1 MKRLA
6 DSINESTTDITFDV
20 KSDIYTVLSDLAFT
34 YEEHNKSKKFNKND
48 VEKAL
53 QWFLTHFYD

>member
-1 MKRLA
+1 MKGLA
-6 DSINESTTDITFDV
+6 DFINESSTDITFDV
-20 KSDIYTVLSDLAFT
+20 RSDIYTVLSDLAFT

-53 QWFLTHFYD
+53 QWFFDSFL